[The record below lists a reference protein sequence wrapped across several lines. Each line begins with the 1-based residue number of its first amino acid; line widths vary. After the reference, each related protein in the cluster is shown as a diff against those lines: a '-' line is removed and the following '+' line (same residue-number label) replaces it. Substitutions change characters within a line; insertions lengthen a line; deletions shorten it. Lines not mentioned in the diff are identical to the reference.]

1 MAQSP
6 EQLQSEAM
14 EIMELIEDV
23 VEYHCDEKYISG
35 EKMWVMI
42 NALSTYKLNEFRR
55 FSDACGILKGAKNT
69 STPLIY
75 WDQTQKAH
83 ERI

>member
-1 MAQSP
+1 MPQSP
-6 EQLQSEAM
+6 EQLQHEAM

-42 NALSTYKLNEFRR
+42 NALSTYKLNEFPITEEE
-55 FSDACGILKGAKNT
+55 D
-69 STPLIY
+69 
-75 WDQTQKAH
+75 
-83 ERI
+83 

>member
-23 VEYHCDEKYISG
+23 VEYHCDEKLISG

-42 NALSTYKLNEFRR
+42 NALSTYKLNEFP
-55 FSDACGILKGAKNT
+55 I
-69 STPLIY
+69 
-75 WDQTQKAH
+75 H
-83 ERI
+83 EEEED

>member
-1 MAQSP
+1 MPQSQ
-6 EQLQSEAM
+6 EQLQNEAM

-42 NALSTYKLNEFRR
+42 NALSSYKLKDFPISEEE
-55 FSDACGILKGAKNT
+55 D
-69 STPLIY
+69 
-75 WDQTQKAH
+75 
-83 ERI
+83 

>member
-1 MAQSP
+1 MSQSQ
-6 EQLQSEAM
+6 EQLKNEAV

-42 NALSTYKLNEFRR
+42 NALSTYKLNEFP
-55 FSDACGILKGAKNT
+55 I
-69 STPLIY
+69 
-75 WDQTQKAH
+75 H
-83 ERI
+83 EEEED

>member
-1 MAQSP
+1 MNDNDLP
-6 EQLQSEAM
+6 TKLQQEAI

-42 NALSTYKLNEFRR
+42 NALSQYKLNQF
-55 FSDACGILKGAKNT
+55 
-69 STPLIY
+69 P
-75 WDQTQKAH
+75 TQLD
-83 ERI
+83 EELED

>member
-1 MAQSP
+1 MPQSQ
-6 EQLQSEAM
+6 EQLQNEAM

-42 NALSTYKLNEFRR
+42 NALSSYKLKDFP
-55 FSDACGILKGAKNT
+55 I
-69 STPLIY
+69 
-75 WDQTQKAH
+75 H
-83 ERI
+83 EEED

>member
-23 VEYHCDEKYISG
+23 VEYHCDEKLISG

-42 NALSTYKLNEFRR
+42 NALSQYKLKEFPIEL
-55 FSDACGILKGAKNT
+55 DDELQEGN
-69 STPLIY
+69 
-75 WDQTQKAH
+75 
-83 ERI
+83 

>member
-14 EIMELIEDV
+14 EILELIEDV
-23 VEYHCDEKYISG
+23 VEYHCDEKFISG

-42 NALSTYKLNEFRR
+42 NALSTYKLNEFPITEEE
-55 FSDACGILKGAKNT
+55 D
-69 STPLIY
+69 
-75 WDQTQKAH
+75 
-83 ERI
+83 